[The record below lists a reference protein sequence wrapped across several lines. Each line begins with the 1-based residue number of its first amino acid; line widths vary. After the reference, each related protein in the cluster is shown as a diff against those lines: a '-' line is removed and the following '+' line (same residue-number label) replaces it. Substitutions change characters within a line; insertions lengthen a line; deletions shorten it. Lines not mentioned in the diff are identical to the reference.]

1 MVITDEEI
9 EHDVLEAYRPLSSPD
24 GVGNWTSLGAYSV
37 VFRRRLGQ
45 REVWVETPVHHFSVT
60 ANAKKV
66 DKGGKNQ
73 SYYYGDLGGLRWWF
87 KGRSS
92 APRVRFGN
100 TTEARGCSFVVSHC
114 AAKLSFFQEFEN
126 EFCQVSEAGSTV
138 SLETRYEHPST
149 PRRLTSLTISLELRT
164 ARTTAPRSP
173 TTRPCSTRKRPARA
187 KSTARSEPW
196 RACWEVGDATI
207 PRP

>member
-9 EHDVLEAYRPLSSPD
+9 ESDVLEAYRPLSSPD
-24 GVGNWTSLGAYSV
+24 GVDNWTTLGKYSV
-37 VFRRRLGQ
+37 VFRRLLGQ

-100 TTEARGCSFVVSHC
+100 TTEASLCSSVC
-114 AAKLSFFQEFEN
+114 GLAL
-126 EFCQVSEAGSTV
+126 
-138 SLETRYEHPST
+138 
-149 PRRLTSLTISLELRT
+149 RRLL
-164 ARTTAPRSP
+164 SP
-173 TTRPCSTRKRPARA
+173 QGF
-187 KSTARSEPW
+187 E
-196 RACWEVGDATI
+196 DAFV
-207 PRP
+207 